1 MLLWPGDLPLG
12 NSVNGE
18 QVERRLAAVLATDVA
33 GYGSLMRSDAEGTL
47 ARLKAVRQQVVDPIL
62 AAHGR
67 RTLKLTGERMLVEFG
82 STLDAVHSALEV
94 QRGMAGQN
102 EGVPED
108 KRIALRIGINAGDI
122 IFDDNDIFGDSVNIA
137 ARLASIA
144 DPGGIFLSDRV
155 HREVAD
161 KVEIACNDM
170 GPQALKNIARPVRAW
185 RVRLGAEADGAR
197 EAGTTPVLSLPDKPS
212 LAVLPFAQVA
222 GDPSQDYFADGLVE
236 DIITALSRFKWLFL
250 IARNSSFTYKGAD
263 VDVKQVG
270 RELGV
275 RYVLQGGVQRS
286 QARLRITAR
295 LVRAATA
302 AQLWAGEFEGPIED
316 VFELQDKIAASVAG
330 AIDPVMMD
338 AEIERATE
346 RPTSDLTAYDLYMR
360 TLPLFRAWAREPAAE
375 CMKLLHKAVA
385 RDPNYGPALSI
396 LALCHAQNFMSGWG
410 EGPAIEIKLA
420 RELAERALAAAP
432 NDPVTIGM
440 AAGALTNI
448 GEDAH
453 VLKELADRAIS
464 RNPNSAFAWQWS
476 GWAHA
481 ASGENDLAI
490 EHFEM
495 SLRLDPRAA
504 RKAFHFTG
512 IGMCHF
518 SQRRLPRAA
527 QYLESAHAEL
537 PSYPLTHW
545 VLAACYAQMGRVDE
559 ARAFAKS
566 HGIAPEGPWLK
577 MKALYHDPDGL
588 EYLFRGLRMATE
600 ASA

>member
-1 MLLWPGDLPLG
+1 
-12 NSVNGE
+12 VIGE
-18 QVERRLAAVLATDVA
+18 RVERRLAAVLATHVA
-33 GYGSLMRSDAEGTL
+33 GYGSLMRTDAEGTL
-47 ARLKAVRQQVVDPIL
+47 ARLKTIRQQVVDPIL
-62 AAHGR
+62 AAHGS
-67 RTLKLTGERMLVEFG
+67 RTVKLTGEHMLVEFG
-82 STLDAVHSALEV
+82 SAIDAVQSALEV

-102 EGVPED
+102 EGVPEGL
-108 KRIALRIGINAGDI
+108 RIALRIGINAGDI

-144 DPGGIFLSDRV
+144 DPGGICLSDGV
-155 HREVAD
+155 HREVGER
-161 KVEIACNDM
+161 VEIGCNDI

-185 RVRLGAEADGAR
+185 RVRLGAAA
-197 EAGTTPVLSLPDKPS
+197 AVSAQPAPTTPVLSLPDKPS
-212 LAVLPFAQVA
+212 LAVLPFEHVA

-250 IARNSSFTYKGAD
+250 IARNSSFSYKGTT
-263 VDVKQVG
+263 VDVEQVG

-275 RYVLQGGVQRS
+275 RYVLEGSVHRS
-286 QARLRITAR
+286 DTRLRITAR
-295 LVRAATA
+295 LLRAATA
-302 AQLWAGEFEGPIED
+302 AQLWAGEFEGPMED
-316 VFELQDKIAASVAG
+316 VFELQDKVAASVAA

-338 AEIERATE
+338 AEIERSIE

-360 TLPLFRAWAREPAAE
+360 SLPLFRAWAREPTVEA
-375 CMKLLHKAVA
+375 MKLLHEAVA

-410 EGPAIEIKLA
+410 EGPAVEVKLA
-420 RELAERALAAAP
+420 RELAHRSIAAAP

-440 AAGALTNI
+440 AAGALVNI
-448 GEDAH
+448 GEDAR
-453 VLKELADRAIS
+453 VLKDLADRAIA

-504 RKAFHFTG
+504 RKAFHLTG

-518 SQRRLPRAA
+518 FQRRLARAA
-527 QYLESAHAEL
+527 EYLESAHAEL

-545 VLAACYAQMGRVDE
+545 VLAACYAQMGRLDE

-566 HGIAPEGPWLK
+566 HGIKPEGAWLK
-577 MKALYHDPDGL
+577 MAALYHDSTGC
-588 EYLFRGLRMATE
+588 EFLFAGLRMATG
-600 ASA
+600 